1 MHFITGM
8 DILENIINVV
18 FNVHFLTENVF
29 VFRERD
35 QLRGDNNENKEK
47 KFLDQLNV
55 NLSEHV

>member
-8 DILENIINVV
+8 DILENMINVV

>member
-1 MHFITGM
+1 M
-8 DILENIINVV
+8 DILENMINVV

-35 QLRGDNNENKEK
+35 QLRGDINENKEK

>member
-8 DILENIINVV
+8 DILENMINVV

-35 QLRGDNNENKEK
+35 RLRGDNNENKEK